1 MSIQSQ
7 LDKLERSN
15 ESTKIKSDRVI
26 EYLQSDKVKQI
37 LAAAASNLKT
47 SDGRLSESNQN
58 IKLYLYHDKLEM
70 FRYETR
76 ISELPKFRIP
86 CFDDST
92 KEIKTFDIEYSP
104 SFVLH
109 FDESLKYEITRFA
122 ESLTADEVI
131 ENLED
136 LLFSN

>member
-7 LDKLERSN
+7 LNKLERSN

-37 LAAAASNLKT
+37 LATSASNLKT
-47 SDGRLSESNQN
+47 LDSSLSESNQN
-58 IKLYLYHDKLEM
+58 FKLYIHHDKLEM

-76 ISELPKFRIP
+76 ISEVPKFRIP

-92 KEIKTFDIEYSP
+92 KEIKTVDIGFAP
-104 SFVLH
+104 SFVLR
-109 FDESLKYEITRFA
+109 FDGSDKLEITKLDS
-122 ESLTADEVI
+122 SLSSDEVI